1 MSDKAVL
8 VVLLYMA
15 FSFGFGVFVGKA
27 IKWGRGEDHERPR

>member
-15 FSFGFGVFVGKA
+15 FSFGFGILVGKA
-27 IKWGRGEDHERPR
+27 IKTGRGPEDE